1 MVVKA
6 FIKNKKRFFYSF
18 LFFFLVLF
26 SIIFLTKFSYSYE
39 TKITEQNILF
49 LDNILINISLG
60 NNFYLSSSANNVKVN
75 LEFFPESN
83 FNQEILELKTIPEAK
98 NIGYAY
104 EYKFGNL
111 NQGNYK
117 FLLNSIQKNR
127 YAYNNITKKV
137 DFPIEKENLPK
148 EVLVFLIPTEKI
160 TIDENIKNKA
170 NELAF
175 GEDDLFVVVFKIA
188 SWVNNNIEYSLT
200 TKTAEASQNSSWVFE
215 NRYGVCDE
223 LTNLFISMCRSLGI
237 PARFISGISY
247 TNSELFTENWGLH
260 GWAEVYFPDYGW
272 IPFDP
277 TYGQYGYLDSGHI
290 KLKDSLDSDK
300 SSTKYEWQSRHAEL
314 KPESF
319 SFNVELLDI
328 GKKIENPVEM
338 NLKAYYDEISF
349 GSYNLIEL
357 EIKNKLNNYLGFEV
371 FLNAP
376 KEINILEDE
385 TYYNSN
391 EIIKR
396 DIIYKEKSKKYIFLE
411 PYEKKSVY
419 WLIKVDDELLKR
431 YIYSFPIT
439 AVSTFNYNKNTSF
452 ISLYDSKYYDYEK
465 IKILKNSL
473 EQTKEIYKKNL
484 NVSCEYET
492 LSYLNE
498 NLNIICSFENKGNL
512 YYNKLRACIKNCTY
526 FNLGI
531 NENKKINFTI
541 SSDKYG
547 ENNFTLLLT
556 GKTYKYYLED
566 IPNITIENINV
577 PDELEYKDFEIS
589 FEIWKHS
596 RSNPK
601 NVTIAFKFNDY
612 EEKIYYDEIDSN
624 KVVKIGVDKKVINFN
639 NNINIKIN
647 YIDDKK
653 ENYKL
658 KEIKFSKEIKLNKNK
673 LYFIDFLIIKINNFF
688 KKFF

>member
-1 MVVKA
+1 MKT
-6 FIKNKKRFFYSF
+6 NLRLF
-18 LFFFLVLF
+18 LLIYFLISYLYF
-26 SIIFLTKFSYSYE
+26 AYSYE
-39 TKITEQNILF
+39 NNKFQNLLF
-49 LDNILINISLG
+49 LDNILINLSLG
-60 NNFYLSSSANNVKVN
+60 NNFYLSSSADNVKVN
-75 LEFFPESN
+75 LEFFPENN
-83 FNQEILELKTIPEAK
+83 FNQEIIELKTIPKAE

-104 EYKFGNL
+104 EYQFGDL
-111 NQGNYK
+111 NKGNYK
-117 FLLNSIQKNR
+117 FLLNTIQRNT
-127 YAYNNITKKV
+127 YAFNDIRKKV
-137 DFPIEKENLPK
+137 DFPIEKEKLPND
-148 EVLVFLIPTEKI
+148 VLVFLTPTEKI
-160 TIDENIKNKA
+160 DINDKIKNKA
-170 NELAF
+170 NELANA
-175 GEDDLFVVVFKIA
+175 EDDLFIVVFKIA

-200 TKTAEASQNSSWVFE
+200 TKTADASQNASWVFE

-223 LTNLFISMCRSLGI
+223 LTNLFIAMCRSLGI
-237 PARFISGISY
+237 PARFVSGISY

-272 IPFDP
+272 ISFDP

-300 SSTKYEWQSRHAEL
+300 TSTKYEWQSRHAEL
-314 KPESF
+314 KPDSF
-319 SFNVELLDI
+319 SFNVEILDI
-328 GKKIENPVEM
+328 GKKIENPIEM
-338 NLKAYYDEISF
+338 NLKAHYNEISF

-357 EIKNKLNNYLGFEV
+357 EIKNKLNSYLAFEV

-385 TYYNSN
+385 NYYNSN
-391 EIIKR
+391 EIIKK
-396 DIIYKEKSKKYIFLE
+396 DIIYKEKSKKYVFLE

-419 WLIKVDDELLKR
+419 WLVKVDDSLSKR

-439 AVSTFNYNKNTSF
+439 AVSTFNYNTNTSF
-452 ISLYDSKYYDYEK
+452 NSLYDSKYYDYEK

-484 NVSCEYET
+484 NVSCEYES
-492 LSYLNE
+492 LSYINE
-498 NLNIICSFENKGNL
+498 DLNIICSFENKGNL

-541 SSDKYG
+541 ISDKYG

-556 GKTYKYYLED
+556 GKSNNNENINFIKNYKYYLED

-596 RSNPK
+596 KSKPK
-601 NVTIAFKFNDY
+601 NVTILFKFNDF
-612 EEKIYYDEIDSN
+612 EKKIFYDEVDSN
-624 KVVKIGVDKKVINFN
+624 KVVKIKIEKNLIKLNENKFYFNIVYNSKNNFSKKDNTKNEI
-639 NNINIKIN
+639 IKISR
-647 YIDDKK
+647 
-653 ENYKL
+653 
-658 KEIKFSKEIKLNKNK
+658 FKEIKL
-673 LYFIDFLIIKINNFF
+673 LYYF
-688 KKFF
+688 KKFIGFLENLFNEE